1 MILFG
6 KVIMSN
12 MFSAASPWF
21 HYEIAKV
28 LTNNDKKQVNIM
40 KQVFK

>member
-1 MILFG
+1 VEKDKKYIHSKLKDSMILFG

-28 LTNNDKKQVNIM
+28 
-40 KQVFK
+40 